1 MEHFCVKLGI
11 PDRYL
16 GYYGVVKYAWN
27 KRCYNVAVWHG
38 AGGGAT
44 TGGALNKIEK
54 QASVVFADV
63 FLMGHVHKRA
73 ATMRDLYVPDPQN
86 GRINRITQHFVIT
99 GSALDYDGSYAEE
112 MGLIP
117 STKGFPRIRLGGR
130 TLKKGRRTKR
140 LKEVEVYI

>member
-1 MEHFCVKLGI
+1 
-11 PDRYL
+11 
-16 GYYGVVKYAWN
+16 KYAWN

-44 TGGALNKIEK
+44 NGGALNKIEK
-54 QASVVFADV
+54 QATVVFADV
-63 FLMGHVHKRA
+63 FRMGQVHKRA
-73 ATMRDLYVPDPQN
+73 DTMRVSYVPDTQQ
-86 GRINRITQHFVIT
+86 GGINRITQHFVIT
-99 GSALDYDGSYAEE
+99 GSALDHADSYAEE
-112 MGLIP
+112 MGLPP